1 MPVTGRFAQIS
12 VAHEL
17 ISVFVKSHQR
27 TTDPTS
33 CVARADNFLPR
44 RFYFFWNNLSNSG
57 ERVEA
62 RAYADFASDLLL
74 RNDPVTHLRPLSP
87 KAALQG
93 SAATQST
100 RS

>member
-44 RFYFFWNNLSNSG
+44 RFYFFL
-57 ERVEA
+57 E
-62 RAYADFASDLLL
+62 
-74 RNDPVTHLRPLSP
+74 
-87 KAALQG
+87 
-93 SAATQST
+93 
-100 RS
+100 